1 MPAPEPGRLLAG
13 RYRLGAVL
21 GHGGMGMVWRARD
34 ELLARDV
41 AVKEIFLP
49 PEMGDA
55 EREAGR
61 RRAVREAQL
70 AARLRH
76 PNVVGVY
83 DIVQDDGRPAI
94 VMELVPFPSLRDT
107 IGDLGPLR
115 PAQVARIG
123 LGVLAGLRAAH
134 EAGVVHR
141 DVKPTNILLGPED
154 RVVLT
159 DFGIAKAVDSPTLTT
174 SGFVIGSPAYLAPER
189 AHGQPAGPPADLW
202 GLGASLYT
210 AVEGRPPFQRPGALA
225 TLTAV
230 VADEPDPFRHAGPL
244 EPVISGL
251 LRKDPGARLGAA
263 DAEQM
268 LQHVLEQEPAAVR
281 TAPMTRP
288 TMDVGLAAA
297 SMSAL
302 SEPEAD
308 TQSLPPVTAVP
319 ALVMIPPEPA
329 AAAASQAA
337 GPPERPAAPVPQGAP
352 PVRRRGPRRARRL
365 WAALLVAVGIAA
377 ITAVLISALS
387 PISGHPTARQP
398 PTTPARSSGRASVH
412 ASAHASASSAPSTA
426 TSAPASARSTPSSA
440 APASSPAVPGGGPG
454 AVPNGYYRF
463 TNSTGFSIG
472 VPVGWQIQHVGHY
485 VYIRDPADSGIFL
498 LIDQSDQP
506 NPSPLADWQQQAAAR
521 QGSYP
526 GYHLIRLVAVSYP
539 QAEKAADW
547 QFTYDRDGV
556 QVEVLNRNVLA
567 NARHA
572 YALYWSTP
580 VSQWN
585 AYYHYFQVFAATFQ
599 PAP

>member
-1 MPAPEPGRLLAG
+1 
-13 RYRLGAVL
+13 
-21 GHGGMGMVWRARD
+21 MGMVWRARD

-41 AVKEIFLP
+41 AVKEIILP
-49 PEMGDA
+49 AEMEDA
-55 EREAGR
+55 VREAGR
-61 RRAVREAQL
+61 CRAVREAQL

-83 DIVQDDGRPAI
+83 DIVEDDGRPAI

-107 IGDLGPLR
+107 IRDHGPMP
-115 PAQVARIG
+115 PAQVAQIG

-154 RVVLT
+154 RIVLT

-174 SGFVIGSPAYLAPER
+174 SGLVVGTPAYLAPER
-189 AHGQPAGPPADLW
+189 AHGQPAGAPADLW

-210 AVEGRPPFQRPGALA
+210 AVEGRLPFERHGALA

-230 VADEPDPFRHAGPL
+230 VSDEPDPFRRAGPL

-251 LRKDPGARLGAA
+251 LRKDPGTRLGAA
-263 DAEQM
+263 DAERM
-268 LQHVLEQEPAAVR
+268 LQDVLEQDTAVGW
-281 TAPMTRP
+281 TVPMTGPGTGP
-288 TMDVGLAAA
+288 TVDTGPAAA
-297 SMSAL
+297 SVPVATFEFAS

-308 TQSLPPVTAVP
+308 TVSLPPVTAAP
-319 ALVMIPPEPA
+319 APVVMIPPEPA
-329 AAAASQAA
+329 VAGASQAA
-337 GPPERPAAPVPQGAP
+337 SPPKRAAAPAPQGPPPG
-352 PVRRRGPRRARRL
+352 RRHGPRRGRRL
-365 WAALLVAVGIAA
+365 WAVLIAAVGIAA
-377 ITAVLISALS
+377 ITAAVTSAVS
-387 PISGHPTARQP
+387 QTSDHPTAHP
-398 PTTPARSSGRASVH
+398 PPKTPARSSVRASVP
-412 ASAHASASSAPSTA
+412 ASAHASPPSAPPVSARSAPS
-426 TSAPASARSTPSSA
+426 ST
-440 APASSPAVPGGGPG
+440 APASSQAGSGGGG
-454 AVPNGYYRF
+454 SAVPNGYYRF

-485 VYIRDPADSGIFL
+485 VYVRDPADGGIFL

-506 NPSPLADWQQQAAAR
+506 RPSPLADWQQQAAAR
-521 QGSYP
+521 QSSYP
-526 GYHLIRLVAVSYP
+526 GYHLIRLAAVSYP

-556 QVEVLNRNVLA
+556 EIEVLNRNVLA
-567 NARHA
+567 NAQHA

-580 VSQWN
+580 ASEWN

-599 PAP
+599 PAQ